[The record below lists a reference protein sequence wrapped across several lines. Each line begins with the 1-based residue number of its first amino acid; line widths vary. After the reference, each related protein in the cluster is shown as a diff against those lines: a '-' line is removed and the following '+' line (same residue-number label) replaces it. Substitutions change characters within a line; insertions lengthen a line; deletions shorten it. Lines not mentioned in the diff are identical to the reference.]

1 MAGPSASPA
10 KGKAQESGGTLK
22 RAFAVAAVLTAI
34 PFLLLIAYLVWGHI
48 SREHSRVEREAFA
61 QASLLSAQVEKHLG
75 ARIEALA
82 GAATLLGASG
92 GSPAAAEA
100 QGRRFKQ
107 AFPDVDR
114 VVLFDELGVAVA
126 AVPSLGEGK
135 RLAVGDQEW
144 FKRAATSTD
153 PFVGTPSRAGP
164 EVVVGIYTPVRT
176 SEGQLRGVLALDLLL
191 KRIQDLLVRGTSRP
205 GSAAALVTDRGIVV
219 ARQPSLFLMANV
231 ASLAGYG

>member
-1 MAGPSASPA
+1 MIPRGSAPWWLSWEFRGLTMAGPSASPA

-22 RAFAVAAVLTAI
+22 RAFAVAAALTAI

-48 SREHSRVEREAFA
+48 SREHSRIEREAFA

-82 GAATLLGASG
+82 SAATLLGASG
-92 GSPAAAEA
+92 GSPAAAAA
-100 QGRRFKQ
+100 QGRRLRQ

-135 RLAVGDQEW
+135 RLAVGDQEG

-164 EVVVGIYTPVRT
+164 EVVVGSYTPVRT
-176 SEGQLRGVLALDLLL
+176 KQGQLAGCWRW
-191 KRIQDLLVRGTSRP
+191 TS
-205 GSAAALVTDRGIVV
+205 S
-219 ARQPSLFLMANV
+219 
-231 ASLAGYG
+231 